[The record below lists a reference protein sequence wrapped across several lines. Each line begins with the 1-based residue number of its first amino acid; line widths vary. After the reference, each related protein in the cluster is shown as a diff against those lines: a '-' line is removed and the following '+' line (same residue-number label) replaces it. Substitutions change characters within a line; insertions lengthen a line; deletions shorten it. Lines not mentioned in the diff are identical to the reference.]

1 MERLDKRFNVRMR
14 ILWSHSRFC
23 VLVLL
28 LQTELIAAPSTFT
41 VATYNVENYLELA
54 TDSRPAKSQESKAR
68 IYETLRTLKADVL
81 ALQEIGSLNALMQLR
96 AALKLEGLDYP
107 HWEFVRG
114 FDTNIHVAVLSK
126 FPCVRRQSHTQ
137 DSFLLRGRRFRVS
150 RGFADVDIQVH
161 STYVFTLIT
170 AHLKSRRAAVEV
182 DETELREQEA
192 ALLREK
198 IEARFKTDPNANLVV
213 LGDFNDVK
221 DSRSIKTIIGRG
233 KNALVDTRPAEMNGD
248 NQPSPIPQFAPRNVT
263 WTHYYGKEDV
273 YSRID
278 YILISRG
285 MAKEWTGEGT
295 YVLALPNWGVASD
308 HRPLVASF
316 IAENR

>member
-1 MERLDKRFNVRMR
+1 MR
-14 ILWSHSRFC
+14 ILAHSSFC
-23 VLVLL
+23 LL
-28 LQTELIAAPSTFT
+28 LLFFQTASLAAPRTFT
-41 VATYNVENYLELA
+41 VATYNLENYLEFA
-54 TDSRPAKSQESKAR
+54 TDSRPAKTRESKAR
-68 IYETLRTLKADVL
+68 IHESLRALNPDVL

-96 AALKLEGLDYP
+96 ADLKVEALEYP
-107 HWEFVRG
+107 HWEFVAG

-126 FPCVRRQSHTQ
+126 FPIVRRQSHTN
-137 DSFLLRGRRFRVS
+137 DSFLLQGRRFRVS
-150 RGFADVDIQVH
+150 RGFAELDIRVH
-161 STYVFTLIT
+161 PTYVFTLMT
-170 AHLKSRRAAVEV
+170 AHLKSRRLAAEV

-192 ALLREK
+192 VLLREK
-198 IEARFKTDPNANLVV
+198 IEARLKSEPNTNLIV

-248 NQPSPIPQFAPRNVT
+248 NQPSPVPHFAPRNIN

-278 YILISRG
+278 YILISPG
-285 MAKEWTGEGT
+285 MAKEWNSNGT
-295 YVLALPNWGVASD
+295 YVLALPNWGIASD

-316 IAENR
+316 IAEDR